1 MGRNRV
7 EAMDGVMNEVA
18 MDEVGERMRKRMKM
32 KIKTEMAAVGYLL
45 LQAAL
50 GIVCECECVCVCVVS
65 MASLFSHC
73 SFLQLC

>member
-50 GIVCECECVCVCVVS
+50 GTVCVFVCFWAVWS
-65 MASLFSHC
+65 GLPACLALDPLHPP
-73 SFLQLC
+73 